1 MNLHKQT
8 QAARDAKL
16 AKTGQRPPQKESPAT
31 EEYKGDEI
39 ADGQIVGEKVA
50 DRKKISRDAKK
61 NAKKEIKKL
70 AKEE

>member
-16 AKTGQRPPQKESPAT
+16 ANTGQKPPQKVSPAT
-31 EEYKGDEI
+31 EEYNGDEI
-39 ADGQIVGEKVA
+39 AGGQFVGERVA

-61 NAKKEIKKL
+61 NAKKEIKKQ

>member
-1 MNLHKQT
+1 MNQQNLKQNSKGVK
-8 QAARDAKL
+8 QAKN
-16 AKTGQRPPQKESPAT
+16 GQKPPQKDSPAT
-31 EEYKGDEI
+31 EDFILEEI

>member
-16 AKTGQRPPQKESPAT
+16 AKTGQKLQQKESPAT
-31 EEYKGDEI
+31 EDFICEEI
-39 ADGQIVGEKVA
+39 ADGQIVGEKVS

>member
-1 MNLHKQT
+1 MNLQKQT

-16 AKTGQRPPQKESPAT
+16 ANTGQKPPQKVSPAT
-31 EEYKGDEI
+31 EEYNGDEI
-39 ADGQIVGEKVA
+39 AGGQFVGERVA